1 MIHELTSG
9 QLTAV
14 ADEKGG
20 ELISLKDSS
29 GKEYLWQGD
38 PAFWSGRNPNLFPIV
53 GGLKDGTVRF
63 NGIPY
68 HMNRHGFA
76 RNSNFSTIEKGE
88 DFIEFELVESE
99 STLQQYPFPFSFRV
113 RHHLSE
119 RGFTT
124 TFTVSN
130 PGNSPLPFCIGAHT
144 AFNCP
149 GEFSGYR
156 LVFDQPEN
164 AYALTP
170 SPAGCL
176 SRHRK
181 EYALPNTDTIA
192 LDHSTF
198 DRVDTLVF
206 RGLNSTSVSLLSPD
220 GHGVK
225 MDFEVL
231 PFIAFWSPTGKE
243 APFVCMEPWHGCAAF
258 EDESGEF
265 SDKPDCII
273 LAPGESKTLHYSVSI
288 I

>member
-1 MIHELTSG
+1 MIHELSFG
-9 QLTAV
+9 QLTAA

-38 PAFWSGRNPNLFPIV
+38 PTFWSGRNPNLFPIV

-63 NGIPY
+63 DGIPY

-76 RNSNFSTIEKGE
+76 RNSNFHTAKKGE
-88 DFIEFELVESE
+88 NFIEFELVESE

-113 RHHLSE
+113 RHQLSE

-130 PGNSPLPFCIGAHT
+130 PGNSPLPFCVGAHT

-149 GEFSGYR
+149 GDFNSYR
-156 LVFDQPEN
+156 LVFNQPED
-164 AYALTP
+164 ACALTP

-176 SRHRK
+176 SHQRK

-225 MDFEVL
+225 MDFEGL
-231 PFIAFWSPTGKE
+231 PFIAFWSPSGKK